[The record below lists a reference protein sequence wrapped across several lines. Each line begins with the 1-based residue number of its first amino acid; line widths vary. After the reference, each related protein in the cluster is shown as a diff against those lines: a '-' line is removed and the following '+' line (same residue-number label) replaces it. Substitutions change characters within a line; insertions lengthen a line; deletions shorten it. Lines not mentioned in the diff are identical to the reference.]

1 MTVRTRASEPE
12 TVRGGL
18 AYAALMP
25 KITTPLRQSLLATAI
40 LAAGAA
46 CATSLASVLGPAP
59 VAPHAT
65 ALRDDTLAPVP
76 SRAELSISS
85 VTLYRGRAAV
95 TRSGSIALAQG
106 LHELRV
112 GPLPEYAD
120 LDSVQA
126 RVGTGARL
134 LDVKTETVVRPA
146 PTSDNPRVRAALE
159 AVEEARLALA
169 EIDRR
174 LTNNAASTKLVDSI
188 AAKAASDASQ
198 AVGGALDPEKLR
210 AQIAFI
216 ESERERLTKGAAEL
230 TALRIK
236 AVGELQARERALADA
251 GGAPPIE
258 RFAVVTVAAPEGGD
272 VPVSVT
278 YLVANATWEPA
289 YTVRGDLEGGSLA
302 IEFDAMIR
310 QATGED
316 WTDAAVILSTA
327 QPTRAANPR
336 MVSPAYLD
344 LLDPNKPSL
353 PPPSA
358 RMRGGG
364 GSGGLAEMAAAP
376 GAPMADAAEGGD
388 YGARAKA
395 LENLSAD
402 ASVGGGGAAVEYRIP
417 RTITAASDASAERRT
432 RVATIDA
439 KPNFNL
445 VAQPLVDGDVY
456 LRARFVNESPYILLA
471 GRARMYLGSDSIGS
485 ASIGEIPVG
494 GELDLWFGK
503 EPRVTAKRE
512 LVSKKAS
519 ESGVFAKSKGL
530 DREFRISL
538 MNTLPRAVDIEVWD
552 RVPVT
557 RNEQVKIELRDLA
570 PALATDARF
579 VEGAKPQGLLKWV
592 VSLPARKEGA
602 EATPT
607 LIRWKTR
614 TTWPESMTLV
624 GDAD

>member
-1 MTVRTRASEPE
+1 M
-12 TVRGGL
+12 GL
-18 AYAALMP
+18 TYAAPMP
-25 KITTPLRQSLLATAI
+25 SNTPALLVAAVLAASSSSASI
-40 LAAGAA
+40 LAAVPHPRSEPTHASPLIAA
-46 CATSLASVLGPAP
+46 HL
-59 VAPHAT
+59 
-65 ALRDDTLAPVP
+65 DDTLAPVP
-76 SRAELSISS
+76 SRVDLPISS

-95 TRSGSIALAQG
+95 TRSGDAALAQG

-126 RVGTGARL
+126 RIGDGGRL
-134 LDVKTETVVRPA
+134 LDVKTETVARPA
-146 PTSDNPRVRAALE
+146 PTTDNPRIREALA

-188 AAKAASDASQ
+188 AAKAAADASQ
-198 AVGGALDPEKLR
+198 AIGGALDPEKLR

-216 ESERERLTKGAAEL
+216 ESERERLTKSAAEL
-230 TALRIK
+230 AVARVK
-236 AVGELQARERALADA
+236 AVGELEARQRALADA

-258 RFAVVTVAAPEGGD
+258 RFAVVTVAVPEGGE

-289 YTVRGDLEGGSLA
+289 YTVRGDLDGGSLA
-302 IEFDAMIR
+302 IEFDALIR

-316 WTDAAVILSTA
+316 WTDAAVVLSTA

-336 MVSPAYLD
+336 MVAPAYLE
-344 LLDPNKPSL
+344 LLDPSKPKL
-353 PPPSA
+353 PPPPPSA
-358 RMRGGG
+358 GLRPGGAV
-364 GSGGLAEMAAAP
+364 AEMAMAP
-376 GAPMADAAEGGD
+376 GAPMADAAGSGSNEF
-388 YGARAKA
+388 GARAKA
-395 LENLSAD
+395 LETLSAD

-439 KPNFNL
+439 KPNFTL
-445 VAQPLVDGDVY
+445 VAQPLVDADVY

-485 ASIGEIPVG
+485 AAIGEIPVG

-519 ESGVFAKSKGL
+519 ESGVFSKSKGL
-530 DREFRISL
+530 DREYRISL
-538 MNTLPRAVDIEVWD
+538 VNTLPRAVDIEVWD
-552 RVPVT
+552 RVPVS
-557 RNEQVKIELRDLA
+557 RDEGAKVELRDLS
-570 PALATDARF
+570 PALATDERF
-579 VEGAKPQGLLKWV
+579 TQDSKPQGLLKWTL
-592 VSLPARKEGA
+592 SLPARNDGA
-602 EATPT
+602 DATPT

-614 TTWPESMTLV
+614 TTWPEAMTLV

>member
-1 MTVRTRASEPE
+1 
-12 TVRGGL
+12 
-18 AYAALMP
+18 MP
-25 KITTPLRQSLLATAI
+25 KITTPLRQSLLATAV

-46 CATSLASVLGPAP
+46 CATSLASGLGPAP
-59 VAPHAT
+59 AAPHAT
-65 ALRDDTLAPVP
+65 ALRDDTIAPVP

-95 TRSGSIALAQG
+95 TRSGTTALTQG

-134 LDVKTETVVRPA
+134 LDVKTETVARPA

-169 EIDRR
+169 EVDRR

-216 ESERERLTKGAAEL
+216 ESERDRLTKGAAEL

-289 YTVRGDLEGGSLA
+289 YTVRGDLEAGSLS

-344 LLDPNKPSL
+344 LFDPNKPSL

-364 GSGGLAEMAAAP
+364 SGGVAEMAAAP
-376 GAPMADAAEGGD
+376 GAPMADAVD
-388 YGARAKA
+388 FDARAKA

-439 KPNFNL
+439 KPNFTL

-471 GRARMYLGSDSIGS
+471 GRARMYLGSDSIGA
-485 ASIGEIPVG
+485 ASIGEIPTG

-519 ESGVFAKSKGL
+519 ESGVFSKSKGL

-538 MNTLPRAVDIEVWD
+538 VNTLSRAVDIEVWD

-579 VEGAKPQGLLKWV
+579 VENAKAQGLLKWV
-592 VSLPARKEGA
+592 VSLPARKDGA

>member
-1 MTVRTRASEPE
+1 
-12 TVRGGL
+12 
-18 AYAALMP
+18 MP
-25 KITTPLRQSLLATAI
+25 QTTPPARPSLLVTAV

-46 CATSLASVLGPAP
+46 CATSFAFGLDPMPA
-59 VAPHAT
+59 APRVSAQ
-65 ALRDDTLAPVP
+65 ADDTLAPVP

-95 TRSGSIALAQG
+95 TRSGTTALTQG

-112 GPLPEYAD
+112 GPLPEFAD

-134 LDVKTETVVRPA
+134 LDVKTETAMRPA

-159 AVEEARLALA
+159 AVEEARLALM

-198 AVGGALDPEKLR
+198 AFGGALDPEKLR

-216 ESERERLTKGAAEL
+216 EGERERLTKGAAEL
-230 TALRIK
+230 TALRVK

-258 RFAVVTVAAPEGGD
+258 RFAVVTIAVPAGGD

-289 YTVRGDLEGGSLA
+289 YTVRGDLDAGSLA
-302 IEFDAMIR
+302 IEFDAVVR

-316 WTDAAVILSTA
+316 WTNTAVVLSTA

-336 MVSPAYLD
+336 MVAPAYLD
-344 LLDPNKPSL
+344 LFDPSKPRAAA
-353 PPPSA
+353 PSA
-358 RMRGGG
+358 SVRARGGG
-364 GSGGLAEMAAAP
+364 AVAEMSSAP
-376 GAPMADAAEGGD
+376 GAPMEDAAD
-388 YGARAKA
+388 FGARAKA
-395 LENLSAD
+395 LENLAAD

-417 RTITAASDASAERRT
+417 RTITATSDASAEQRT

-439 KPNFNL
+439 TPNFTL
-445 VAQPLVDGDVY
+445 VAQPLVDADVY

-471 GRARMYLGSDSIGS
+471 GRTRMYLGSDSIGS
-485 ASIGEIPVG
+485 AAIGEIPVG

-503 EPRVTAKRE
+503 EPRVTARRE

-519 ESGVFAKSKGL
+519 ESGVFSKSKGL
-530 DREFRISL
+530 DREYRISL
-538 MNTLPRAVDIEVWD
+538 VNTLSRAVEVEVWD
-552 RVPVT
+552 RMPVT
-557 RNEQVKIELRDLA
+557 RNEQVKVELRDLS

-579 VEGAKPQGLLKWV
+579 VENAKPQGLLKWV
-592 VSLPARKEGA
+592 VSLPARKDGA
-602 EATPT
+602 EAAPT

>member
-1 MTVRTRASEPE
+1 M
-12 TVRGGL
+12 GL
-18 AYAALMP
+18 TYAAPMP
-25 KITTPLRQSLLATAI
+25 SNTPALLVAAVLAASSSPASI
-40 LAAGAA
+40 LAAVPHPRSEPTRALPLLAA
-46 CATSLASVLGPAP
+46 HL
-59 VAPHAT
+59 
-65 ALRDDTLAPVP
+65 DDTLAPVP
-76 SRAELSISS
+76 SRVDLPISS

-95 TRSGSIALAQG
+95 TRSGDAALAQG

-126 RVGTGARL
+126 RIGDGGRL
-134 LDVKTETVVRPA
+134 LDVKTETVARPA
-146 PTSDNPRVRAALE
+146 PTSDNPRIREALA

-188 AAKAASDASQ
+188 AAKAAADASQ
-198 AVGGALDPEKLR
+198 AIGGALDPEKLR
-210 AQIAFI
+210 TQISFI
-216 ESERERLTKGAAEL
+216 ESERDRLTKGAAEL
-230 TALRIK
+230 AVARVK
-236 AVGELQARERALADA
+236 AVGELEARQRALAGA

-258 RFAVVTVAAPEGGD
+258 RFAVVTVAVPEGD
-272 VPVSVT
+272 AVPVSVT

-289 YTVRGDLEGGSLA
+289 YTVRGDLDGGSLA
-302 IEFDAMIR
+302 IEFDALIR

-316 WTDAAVILSTA
+316 WTDAAVVLSTA

-336 MVSPAYLD
+336 MVAPAYLD
-344 LLDPNKPSL
+344 LLDPSKPRL
-353 PPPSA
+353 PAPSA
-358 RMRGGG
+358 RFRGGG
-364 GSGGLAEMAAAP
+364 ADGAVAEMAMAP
-376 GAPMADAAEGGD
+376 GAPMADAAASNEF
-388 YGARAKA
+388 GARAKA

-432 RVATIDA
+432 RIATIDA
-439 KPNFNL
+439 KPNFTL
-445 VAQPLVDGDVY
+445 VAQPLVDADVY

-485 ASIGEIPVG
+485 AAIGEVSVG

-503 EPRVTAKRE
+503 EPRVTARRE

-519 ESGVFAKSKGL
+519 ESGVFSKSKGL
-530 DREFRISL
+530 DREYRISL
-538 MNTLPRAVDIEVWD
+538 LNTLPRAVEVEVWD
-552 RVPVT
+552 RVPVS
-557 RNEQVKIELRDLA
+557 RDEGAKVELRDLS
-570 PALATDARF
+570 PALATDERF
-579 VEGAKPQGLLKWV
+579 MQDSRPQGLLKWTL
-592 VSLPARKEGA
+592 SLPARKDGA
-602 EATPT
+602 DATPT

-614 TTWPESMTLV
+614 TTWPEAMTLV